1 MGMTVERFK
10 GIEFIRISSLS
21 KDQQQQVWTTF
32 DRNKIIKIVRDQ
44 SLMNDCILYSDF
56 IAWKALPP
64 PAAHA
69 SSEVMQPT
77 LGKLAFE

>member
-1 MGMTVERFK
+1 MTVERFK

-21 KDQQQQVWTTF
+21 KDQQQQVWDSF

-44 SLMNDCILYSDF
+44 SLMNDCILYNDF
-56 IAWKALPP
+56 VAWNTRPTP
-64 PAAHA
+64 TAHA
-69 SSEVMQPT
+69 SSQAIQPN

>member
-56 IAWKALPP
+56 IAWKALPA
-64 PAAHA
+64 PAAQA